1 MAIYTYIM
9 IAVKKIIYFSII
21 VLTFAFQSCSNHS
34 TEAQRIIAKADS
46 CNKADNSLMALQYYI
61 KALIAAKNESD
72 DYLAMRSAG
81 NISILYNGFGNVGG
95 SLQYNKIGYDL
106 SIKLND
112 AKAISSFLSNY
123 VTYYCNANDSVNA
136 RKYYKL
142 LTQMTPP
149 KDWKR
154 HKYFCLYEHA
164 RIMKCVGNYPEAI
177 RIHKEALAYAQKNK
191 LNDTFKLFQ
200 NSEIG
205 NIMVLQH
212 RYTEAVNVGKACLA
226 QALRLKDKELTLNA
240 YKMLADAYVGQNDKD
255 SAYEYL
261 EKYYKQSAGVYNMQ
275 KFFVLQNDL
284 YKFETEQHQH
294 KINSLTL
301 GISVVAAL
309 SIILIF
315 LLLVIVGKNKALRKA
330 QTIVVNNDKEII
342 KLEQQKH
349 NSETSEPQEP
359 SKSLYSIPIDQKQQ
373 LLIEITH
380 VFENL
385 SIISDVD
392 FSIVKM
398 AELVESNVKYV
409 STVINEKYGKS
420 FKNVLNE
427 YRVKEACK
435 MLTDQN
441 YEHYT
446 IKTIY
451 ESVGYRNAASFI
463 RAFKNIKGMT
473 PSIYQIISRENK

>member
-1 MAIYTYIM
+1 MAIFTYIM
-9 IAVKKIIYFSII
+9 LALKKLLYLTII
-21 VLTFAFQSCSNHS
+21 VLLFTFQSCSTHS
-34 TEAQRIIAKADS
+34 NEAQHIIAIADS
-46 CNKADNSLMALQYYI
+46 CKKADNSLMALQYYI
-61 KALIAAKNESD
+61 KGLIAANNESN

-95 SLQYNKIGYDL
+95 SLQYNKIGYNL

-112 AKAISSFLSNY
+112 SKAISSFLSNF
-123 VTYYCNANDSVNA
+123 VTYYCNAGDSVNA
-136 RKYYKL
+136 QKYYKL

-149 KDWKR
+149 KDKNK
-154 HKYFCLYEHA
+154 HEYFCLYERA
-164 RIMKCVGNYPEAI
+164 RILKCVGNYPEAI
-177 RIHKEALAYAQKNK
+177 RIHKEAFTYAQNNK
-191 LNDTFKLFQ
+191 MNDTFKLFQ

-205 NIMVLQH
+205 NILVLQH
-212 RYTEAVNVGKACLA
+212 RYQEAVSLGKECLT
-226 QALRLKDKELTLNA
+226 QALRLKDKELTLNS
-240 YKMLADAYVGQNDKD
+240 YKMLADAYVGLNDKD

-261 EKYYKQSAGVYNMQ
+261 EKYYKQSASVYNMQ
-275 KFFVLQNDL
+275 KFFTLQNDL
-284 YKFETEQHQH
+284 YQFETEQHQN
-294 KINSLTL
+294 KINTLTL
-301 GISVVAAL
+301 VISIVAAL
-309 SIILIF
+309 SFILIF

-342 KLEQQKH
+342 KLEQQTH
-349 NSETSEPQEP
+349 TTETSNSEEPN
-359 SKSLYSIPIDQKQQ
+359 KAAYSIPIDQKQQ
-373 LLIEITH
+373 LLIEISH

-392 FSIVKM
+392 FSILKM

-435 MLTDQN
+435 MLSDPN
-441 YEHYT
+441 FEHYT

-473 PSIYQIISRENK
+473 PSIYQIISRENR

>member
-1 MAIYTYIM
+1 M
-9 IAVKKIIYFSII
+9 IAVKNFLYITIIAI
-21 VLTFAFQSCSNHS
+21 LFAFQSCSTHS
-34 TEAQRIIAKADS
+34 NEAQQIIAIADS

-61 KALIAAKNESD
+61 KGLIAAKNESN

-81 NISILYNGFGNVGG
+81 NISILYNGFGNVEG
-95 SLQYNKIGYDL
+95 SLQYNKIGYEL

-112 AKAISSFLSNY
+112 TRAISSFLSNY

-136 RKYYKL
+136 RKYYEL
-142 LTQMTPP
+142 LVNMKPP

-164 RIMKCVGNYPEAI
+164 RVMKCIGNYHEAI
-177 RIHKEALAYAQKNK
+177 QIHKEALEYAHKNNM
-191 LNDTFKLFQ
+191 NDTFKLFQ

-205 NIMVLQH
+205 NILILQH
-212 RYTEAVNVGKACLA
+212 KYEDAVNVGHACLTE
-226 QALRLKDKELTLNA
+226 ALRLKDKELTLNA

-261 EKYYKQSAGVYNMQ
+261 EKYYKQSASVYNMQ
-275 KFFVLQNDL
+275 KFFTLQNDL
-284 YKFETEQHQH
+284 YQFETEQHQH
-294 KINSLTL
+294 KINTLTV
-301 GISVVAAL
+301 GISIVAAL
-309 SIILIF
+309 LTIMVF

-342 KLEQQKH
+342 KLEQEKH
-349 NSETSEPQEP
+349 NTETAESQETTKP
-359 SKSLYSIPIDQKQQ
+359 IYSIPIDQKQQ
-373 LLIEITH
+373 LLMEITH
-380 VFENL
+380 VFESL
-385 SIISDVD
+385 PIISDVD

-435 MLTDQN
+435 MLTDPSF
-441 YEHYT
+441 EHYT

>member
-1 MAIYTYIM
+1 MIYTYIM
-9 IAVKKIIYFSII
+9 ITMKKLIYFTIT
-21 VLTFAFQSCSNHS
+21 VLFLTFQSCSTHPN
-34 TEAQRIIAKADS
+34 EAQRIIAIADS
-46 CNKADNSLMALQYYI
+46 CKKADNSLMALQYYI
-61 KALIAAKNESD
+61 KGLIAANNESN

-95 SLQYNKIGYDL
+95 SLQYNKIGYNL
-106 SIKLND
+106 SVKLND
-112 AKAISSFLSNY
+112 SISMSAFLSNF

-136 RKYYKL
+136 RRYYKL
-142 LTQMTPP
+142 LTNMTPS
-149 KDWKR
+149 KGRKK
-154 HKYFCLYEHA
+154 HEYFCLYENA

-177 RIHKEALAYAQKNK
+177 RIHKKALEYAQNNK
-191 LNDTFKLFQ
+191 LNDKFKLFQ

-205 NIMVLQH
+205 NLLVLQH
-212 RYTEAVNVGKACLA
+212 RYNEAVNTGKDCLA
-226 QALRLKDKELTLNA
+226 QALKLKDKELTLNS
-240 YKMLADAYVGQNDKD
+240 YKILIDAYVGLNDKD

-261 EKYYKQSAGVYNMQ
+261 EKYYKQNTGVYNMH
-275 KFFVLQNDL
+275 KFFTLQNDL
-284 YKFETEQHQH
+284 YQFETEQHQH
-294 KINSLTL
+294 KINKLIL
-301 GISVVAAL
+301 GISIVAAF
-309 SIILIF
+309 SAILIF
-315 LLLVIVGKNKALRKA
+315 LLLVIVRKNKALRKA

-342 KLEQQKH
+342 KLEQRNH
-349 NSETSEPQEP
+349 NAGTADTQEP
-359 SKSLYSIPIDQKQQ
+359 VKAAYSIPIDQKQQ
-373 LLIEITH
+373 LLMEISH
-380 VFENL
+380 VFEDL

-398 AELVESNVKYV
+398 AELVDSNVKYV

-435 MLTDQN
+435 LLTDPD

-473 PSIYQIISRENK
+473 PSTYQIISSEN

>member
-1 MAIYTYIM
+1 MLIYRYIM
-9 IAVKKIIYFSII
+9 IALKKLIFFTFTVIL
-21 VLTFAFQSCSNHS
+21 LTFQSCSSHQN
-34 TEAQRIIAKADS
+34 EAQRLIAIADS
-46 CNKADNSLMALQYYI
+46 CKKADNSLMALQYYI
-61 KALIAAKNESD
+61 KGLIAANNESN

-95 SLQYNKIGYDL
+95 SLQYNKIGYKL
-106 SIKLND
+106 SVKLND
-112 AKAISSFLSNY
+112 TTAMSSFLSNY

-142 LTQMTPP
+142 LTNMTPP
-149 KDWKR
+149 KGRKR

-177 RIHKEALAYAQKNK
+177 RIHKEALEYAQKNK
-191 LNDTFKLFQ
+191 LNDTFVLFQ

-205 NIMVLQH
+205 NLLVLQH
-212 RYTEAVNVGKACLA
+212 RYQEAITTGNECLNL
-226 QALRLKDKELTLNA
+226 ALKLKDKELTLNS
-240 YKMLADAYVGQNDKD
+240 YKILVDAYVGLNDKD

-261 EKYYKQSAGVYNMQ
+261 EKYYKQNTGVYNMH
-275 KFFVLQNDL
+275 KFFTLQNDL
-284 YKFETEQHQH
+284 YQFETEQHQH
-294 KINSLTL
+294 KINTLTL
-301 GISVVAAL
+301 GISIVATL
-309 SIILIF
+309 SAILVF
-315 LLLVIVGKNKALRKA
+315 LLLVIVRKNKALRKA

-342 KLEQQKH
+342 KLEQQH
-349 NSETSEPQEP
+349 NTKATDAEPTKP
-359 SKSLYSIPIDQKQQ
+359 TYSIPIDQKQQ
-373 LLIEITH
+373 LLIEISN
-380 VFENL
+380 VFEDL

-398 AELVESNVKYV
+398 AELVDSNVKYV

-435 MLTDQN
+435 MLTDPD

-463 RAFKNIKGMT
+463 RVFKNIKGMT
-473 PSIYQIISRENK
+473 PSIYQVISREN